1 MATVADVLGRKG
13 NLVHGVEPGTTVFE
27 AIKTMVAANC
37 GSVLVMEDGAITGIF
52 TERDYLRKVSVEGR
66 SSKTTYVADV
76 MSSPVVVIAAK
87 ADVDEALALMT
98 DRRVRHLPVVEDER
112 VVGVVSIGD
121 LVKHKTRE
129 QAFQIKY
136 LEDYISGR

>member
-1 MATVADVLGRKG
+1 MATVADALSEKG
-13 NLVHGVEPGTTVFE
+13 SLVHGVEPGTTVFE
-27 AIKTMVAANC
+27 AIKTMVAANI
-37 GSVLVMEDGAITGIF
+37 GSVLVMEEGAITGIF

-76 MSSPVVVIAAK
+76 MSSPVVVIEAT
-87 ADVDEALALMT
+87 ADIDEALALMS
-98 DRRVRHLPVVEDER
+98 DRRVRHLPVVEEER

-121 LVKHKTRE
+121 LVKYKTHE
-129 QAFQIKY
+129 QEFQIKY